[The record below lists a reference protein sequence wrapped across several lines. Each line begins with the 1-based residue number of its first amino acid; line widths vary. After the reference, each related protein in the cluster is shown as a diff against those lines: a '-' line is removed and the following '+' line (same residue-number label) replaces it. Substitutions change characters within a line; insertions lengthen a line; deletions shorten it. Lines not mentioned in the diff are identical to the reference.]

1 MDGMGLGFHS
11 RYGQPTIDYSGADL
25 DASTFM
31 ERFPKERFTIVC
43 LSNDP
48 LGDAEGKSV
57 EVLAILHESG
67 RI

>member
-1 MDGMGLGFHS
+1 
-11 RYGQPTIDYSGADL
+11 
-25 DASTFM
+25 M

-48 LGDAEGKSV
+48 LGDAEGKAV
-57 EVLAILHESG
+57 EVLAILHQAG